1 MSRPAVA
8 CENTRT
14 EGPAQWRKSL
24 DQRAVGSIRPRA
36 DPGEQSVIGS
46 TGNARD
52 SASSPIYAIGQKAI
66 LIAPEMRNLVNLPSR
81 LSQRRSSAITVAS
94 HTPERPG
101 ITGVCRASSVD
112 ARHHFGEMRSTENRA
127 DSAVGDVRGRAA
139 ARARRRPLIRVDAAN
154 LPWH

>member
-36 DPGEQSVIGS
+36 DPGEQSVIDS

-52 SASSPIYAIGQKAI
+52 SASSPIYTIGRKAI

-81 LSQRRSSAITVAS
+81 LSQRRSSGIAVAS
-94 HTPERPG
+94 HTLSDPASPGCVAHLQSMLITISVKCDRPKIEPTALSVTSPVVRPHER
-101 ITGVCRASSVD
+101 
-112 ARHHFGEMRSTENRA
+112 
-127 DSAVGDVRGRAA
+127 GDV
-139 ARARRRPLIRVDAAN
+139 LSYE
-154 LPWH
+154 